1 MEDGETT
8 GKSVPKRA
16 SYIPT
21 KIEMTQRRYKSR
33 RGMRNAGVAEREEE
47 GERKRNKKNPFYID
61 AGMLQRHCLIGTF
74 SFPIHLII
82 HKLSP
87 HTFIGYESSHT
98 PTFIQF
104 T

>member
-1 MEDGETT
+1 VEDGETT

-47 GERKRNKKNPFYID
+47 GKKIRNKKI
-61 AGMLQRHCLIGTF
+61 L
-74 SFPIHLII
+74 
-82 HKLSP
+82 
-87 HTFIGYESSHT
+87 FILTPECSSD
-98 PTFIQF
+98 IV
-104 T
+104 